1 MYRFRNGIW
10 GVALLLA
17 FPFLSEASPCQ
28 LQPLLNQRED
38 VATIVRL
45 EQEWTRAYLR
55 GDTDFELCLLTPDFT
70 EIMRTG
76 EIKVLKDELALAAVN
91 KGKNLKIP
99 GQAKGDVLLH
109 GNVAVA
115 YGTSTS
121 KSKEGQ
127 LRTIRYADYYIWE
140 GGVWHAFFAQQTA
153 LPKSGT

>member
-1 MYRFRNGIW
+1 MYSFRNSIW

-17 FPFLSEASPCQ
+17 FPFLSQASPCQ
-28 LQPLLNQRED
+28 VQPLLNQRED

-45 EQEWTRAYLR
+45 EQEWTRAFLR

-76 EIKVLKDELALAAVN
+76 EIKVLKDELVFAAAN

-99 GQAKGDVLLH
+99 DQAKGDVLLH

-115 YGTSTS
+115 YGRSTS
-121 KSKEGQ
+121 KSKNGQ

-140 GGVWHAFFAQQTA
+140 GGVWHAFFAQQTE
-153 LPKSGT
+153 LPKSET